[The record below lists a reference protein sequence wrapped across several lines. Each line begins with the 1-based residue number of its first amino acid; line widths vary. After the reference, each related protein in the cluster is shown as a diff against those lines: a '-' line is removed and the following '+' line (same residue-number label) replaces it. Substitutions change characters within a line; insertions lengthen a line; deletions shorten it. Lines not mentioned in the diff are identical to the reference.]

1 MQGIIKAQQKS
12 ARPMRLTLFLKTKAY
27 TAIRRRKDAFMVRMD
42 FLAPKGVFED
52 DEERELIAP
61 VEDFDA
67 PQPQSLR
74 VYNAA

>member
-1 MQGIIKAQQKS
+1 
-12 ARPMRLTLFLKTKAY
+12 
-27 TAIRRRKDAFMVRMD
+27 MVRMD

-67 PQPQSLR
+67 PLPQSLH